1 MSSIGRRADTATA
14 SIVPFLPPTAERIA
28 HRRDAIS
35 FRRVLGERPYRLG
48 MCDVNK
54 GQVIV
59 DGVGS
64 AYCTHR
70 IKIRISPEH
79 MSNRAARNFTMQV
92 AFSTPRARARRMT
105 VQLTGV
111 LCGVEGARA
120 CHPTLPA
127 VKRPA

>member
-1 MSSIGRRADTATA
+1 M
-14 SIVPFLPPTAERIA
+14 PFP
-28 HRRDAIS
+28 

-92 AFSTPRARARRMT
+92 AFSTPRARHMT

-111 LCGVEGARA
+111 LCGSRLEGPIGTALFFPFRNLSPHQCSDDA
-120 CHPTLPA
+120 GTFTSNKNF
-127 VKRPA
+127 VKNTNDNK